1 MHDETTPP
9 TDPTVPLLPPAEPE
23 TGGLRA
29 KVPKPVATV
38 VDRAMDVAD
47 EVAEELRRAIDRIR

>member
-1 MHDETTPP
+1 MQDETMPP
-9 TDPTVPLLPPAEPE
+9 AEPTVPLLPPGEPSR
-23 TGGLRA
+23 GLRA

-47 EVAEELRRAIDRIR
+47 EVADELKRAIDRIR